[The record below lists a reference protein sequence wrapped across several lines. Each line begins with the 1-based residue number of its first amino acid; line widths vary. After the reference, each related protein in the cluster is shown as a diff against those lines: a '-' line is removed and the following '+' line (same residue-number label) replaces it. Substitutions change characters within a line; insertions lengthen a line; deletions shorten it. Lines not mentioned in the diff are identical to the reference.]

1 MTMRKKYLKRGIKW
15 KALKKEA
22 VKKLDAIGNN
32 TQVLQQIL

>member
-1 MTMRKKYLKRGIKW
+1 MTMRKKYLKHGVKW
-15 KALKKEA
+15 KALKEA